1 MKAVAWLFGALT
13 LIASGAYAAI
23 SLGRWEWNRA
33 LFFSAVFLAAE
44 IGLAAALVLRRLA
57 RLDERMR
64 RRDEQLA
71 DDAMA
76 AVRRGRTAHR
86 RFEWLDVDRRELVT
100 RTNVFITM
108 VVGGGVLL
116 SGAAWVVDKIASST
130 TDRGREASLAKDL
143 ESIRY
148 PPDGILVDDVTVL
161 ARSGLRRD
169 DPRVDALLGKGGR
182 AS

>member
-1 MKAVAWLFGALT
+1 VKVVAWFFGVVT

-33 LFFSAVFLAAE
+33 LFFASVFLAAE

-57 RLDERMR
+57 RLDDRTRE
-64 RRDEQLA
+64 RDEQRA
-71 DDAMA
+71 SDALL
-76 AVRRGRTAHR
+76 AVRRGRSAHR
-86 RFEWLDVDRRELVT
+86 RFEWLDVDRRDLAT

-116 SGAAWVVDKIASST
+116 SGVAWIVDKVASST

-169 DPRVDALLGKGGR
+169 DPRVDALLGNGGR

>member
-1 MKAVAWLFGALT
+1 MKVVAWFFGVVT
-13 LIASGAYAAI
+13 LVASGAYAAI

-33 LFFSAVFLAAE
+33 LFFAVVFLAAE
-44 IGLAAALVLRRLA
+44 TGIAAALVLQRLG
-57 RLDERMR
+57 RLEERMR
-64 RRDEQLA
+64 RHDDRLA
-71 DDAMA
+71 GDALS
-76 AVRRGRTAHR
+76 AVRRARTAHR
-86 RFEWLDVDRRELVT
+86 RFEWLDVDRRDLAT

-116 SGAAWVVDKIASST
+116 SGMAWVVDKIASST

-148 PPDGILVDDVTVL
+148 PPDGILVDDATVL

-169 DPRVDALLGKGGR
+169 DPRIAALLGKGRR